1 MAEGRKLFIPGVSSI
16 DCEERFVCRRFFPP
30 DQNLTM
36 DSLSAKVCTALKANS
51 FPGMFHALRIS
62 PPEIHSPNRTVL
74 KAVLCT
80 DSGQEFHQYM
90 DIESTSGVAIE
101 EDDLQDAWCIFFIHK
116 MMEIGGEFSIT
127 GPGKLSRSLLVNLDR
142 YAEAWNRWMPETF
155 HRITL
160 HTPSIR
166 EDSAVPQQKD
176 AISCFS
182 GGLDACFTAYRHRK
196 GLAGLQNLNLAACVM
211 FQGADIKEGNQD
223 HFEKAF
229 NKAAE
234 LLQDIGI
241 RQFYRLR
248 TNFRELETDYEMTYH
263 TMLMGGMR
271 VFTSRFGYFMAA
283 SEGSYD
289 SFSYPWASNP
299 ITDHYLGSH
308 SKEAV
313 TDGMGFDR
321 TEKAAVVA
329 GWDKAMRLLRCCW
342 EGEDQSGNCGVCT
355 KCRLT
360 IMNFMAMG
368 VPRDNI
374 LCMPRNAMNEDI
386 SQIQFNRP
394 FRVLYAQ
401 EILRHAKA
409 NGLGQEP
416 WVATLERRLKERNVR
431 KTGFGHKIRQLLH
444 FR

>member
-1 MAEGRKLFIPGVSSI
+1 MTHTL
-16 DCEERFVCRRFFPP
+16 
-30 DQNLTM
+30 
-36 DSLSAKVCTALKANS
+36 
-51 FPGMFHALRIS
+51 HIS
-62 PPEIHSPNRTVL
+62 PPEIHSPSHTILRACLATS
-74 KAVLCT
+74 
-80 DSGQEFHQYM
+80 SGEEFHQYM
-90 DIESTSGVAIE
+90 DIKSTEGVTIE
-101 EDDLQDAWCIFFIHK
+101 ADDLQDAWCIFFIHK
-116 MMEIGGEFSIT
+116 MMEIGGKFSIT

-155 HRITL
+155 HRITINVPVL
-160 HTPSIR
+160 R
-166 EDSAVPQQKD
+166 EDAALPLQD
-176 AISCFS
+176 ETISCFS

-196 GLAGLQNLNLAACVM
+196 GLAGPQNLNLTACVM
-211 FQGADIKEGNQD
+211 FQGADIKEDNQD

-229 NKAAE
+229 SKAEE

-241 RQFYRLR
+241 HQFYRLK
-248 TNFRELETDYEMTYH
+248 TNFRELNTDYEMTYH

-271 VFTSRFGYFMAA
+271 AFTSRFGYFMAA

-321 TEKAAVVA
+321 TEKAAVV
-329 GWDKAMRLLRCCW
+329 GRWEKAMRLLRCCW

-368 VPRDNI
+368 IPRDDI
-374 LCMPRNAMNEDI
+374 LCMPKNAMNEDI

-401 EILRHAKA
+401 EILKHAKV

-416 WVATLERRLKERNVR
+416 WVVTLERRLEEREVR
-431 KTGFGHKIRQLLH
+431 KTGLARKIHQFFHR
-444 FR
+444 